1 MKYTGDVFEKFGC
14 GKYSRVDA
22 QHKLN
27 FFYGRNSEG
36 NASLLLQTACRVETL
51 PSTNSIT
58 VETGWRE
65 KDRMWTI
72 SFNLKQEEL
81 MNIFVRFCED
91 IVESSRDIESERDGV
106 QFVENRYLEWR
117 YLLSAGK
124 SDYLSQSAIKGLL
137 GEMKFC
143 LDVLVPA
150 CGAENAVLSWQG
162 PLKKDQDFVFE
173 NTWYEIK
180 TLSPGSVD
188 VAISSLEQL
197 DNPLQ
202 GHLVVQTA
210 ETTTITSSVG
220 ITLNEAFEQL
230 DGLMKEYPQ
239 TRRTMRGNLLSLG
252 YVPVSYYDQFKFIFY
267 DRWSYRVDGQFPA
280 LRRNRLPAAVSEAKY
295 KLLLALLD
303 DFKE

>member
-1 MKYTGDVFEKFGC
+1 M
-14 GKYSRVDA
+14 
-22 QHKLN
+22 
-27 FFYGRNSEG
+27 
-36 NASLLLQTACRVETL
+36 
-51 PSTNSIT
+51 
-58 VETGWRE
+58 
-65 KDRMWTI
+65 
-72 SFNLKQEEL
+72 
-81 MNIFVRFCED
+81 
-91 IVESSRDIESERDGV
+91 
-106 QFVENRYLEWR
+106 
-117 YLLSAGK
+117 
-124 SDYLSQSAIKGLL
+124 
-137 GEMKFC
+137 
-143 LDVLVPA
+143 
-150 CGAENAVLSWQG
+150 SWQG

-280 LRRNRLPAAVSEAKY
+280 LRRNRLPAAVSEVKY

>member
-1 MKYTGDVFEKFGC
+1 MKYTDDVFEKFGC

-27 FFYGRNSEG
+27 FFYGRNNEG
-36 NASLLLQTACRVETL
+36 NASLLLQTACRVEML

-65 KDRMWTI
+65 KDRMWTV

-117 YLLSAGK
+117 NLLSAGK

-180 TLSPGSVD
+180 TLSPGGVD

-267 DRWSYRVDGQFPA
+267 DRCSYRVDGQFPA
-280 LRRNRLPAAVSEAKY
+280 LRRNQLPAAVSEARY